1 MLDINNEESQNAI
14 RMSWNILPANALDLQ
29 RYIIPCGIH
38 YTPLKSLEHMK
49 LLDYEP
55 VRCRSCKSV
64 LAPTFQLDF
73 RAKAWIC
80 PFCNNKNAFSKEYAQ
95 HITPENLPM
104 ELLQTSS
111 TIEYKLNQK
120 ESKYPVFFFIID
132 TSIIENELNEL
143 KETIQNTLSMI
154 PPECEIGV
162 ITSGTM
168 CNLLEIGFTDFPKMF
183 VFKGDK
189 QYTSNDIMTQLGLI
203 NKNDPRV
210 QLSSGKK
217 FLMPLKDCEFSLN
230 SFLDDLFPDP
240 FPQGFEERKASCL
253 GLALNVAVTLL
264 EALHNNQ
271 PSRIFLFAGSP
282 CNIGMGK
289 IVNLSLKE
297 TIRNYLDFEKRND
310 NIKNFKEAVNYYQ
323 SIADRAFK
331 SNQIIDI
338 FSCCLNQTG
347 LFEMKYITEKTGG
360 LMVSTD
366 SFSTQVFKE
375 TFKKLFETNDDG
387 NLKMCF
393 KGTCEILLTKPLKI
407 KGALGHL
414 VSLKKNN
421 LDSVSNDYPIGEG
434 GTCVWNLGGIDPT
447 STYTFILDQ
456 SNTDQNVANSLRY
469 CTIQILTTY
478 IASDRSTRLRVT
490 TIKRKYSPDLQN
502 NKYEVAQGFDQQA
515 AVILLTKMAIW
526 KSDSE
531 DRIDVLR
538 WVDKSLIN
546 ILQRFAMYT
555 KDTPESFKLTE
566 EFKYLPQFIFYLRR
580 SLVLQNFN
588 ASPDEVA
595 QFKTVLLKENV
606 INSMT
611 MIQPIL
617 LAYTPD
623 DNDFI
628 PVGLEA
634 ENMKADRVL
643 LLDAYFFICI
653 WYGEDVCSWREA
665 GYQNEPEYENIKN
678 MLDSPMDYAQNII
691 MERMPVP
698 RFVSA
703 DYNSGQERLIKSVLD
718 PSQEGTQDFKEGYF
732 VSDDVT
738 LKVFNEYLIKKVV
751 AS

>member
-14 RMSWNILPANALDLQ
+14 RMSWNVLPANAVDLQ

-38 YTPLKSLEHMK
+38 YTPLKSIENMK

-55 VRCRSCKSV
+55 VKCRTCKSV

-73 RAKAWIC
+73 RAKSWIC
-80 PFCNNKNAFSKEYAQ
+80 PFCNNKNAFPKEYAQ

-120 ESKYPVFFFIID
+120 ESKYPVFFFVID

-143 KETIQNTLSMI
+143 KETIQSTLSMI

-189 QYTSNDIMTQLGLI
+189 QYTPNDIITQLGLI

-210 QLSSGKK
+210 QSSSAKK
-217 FLMPLKDCEFSLN
+217 YFMPLKDCEFSLN

-264 EALHNNQ
+264 ETLHNNQ
-271 PSRIFLFAGSP
+271 PSRIFLFAGNP

-310 NIKNFKEAVNYYQ
+310 NTKHFKDAVNFYRT
-323 SIADRAFK
+323 IAERAFK

-347 LFEMKYITEKTGG
+347 LYEMKYITEKTGG

-366 SFSTQVFKE
+366 SFSTNVFKE
-375 TFKKLFETNDDG
+375 TFKKLFETNEDG

-421 LDSVSNDYPIGEG
+421 LDLVSNDYPIGEG
-434 GTCVWNLGGIDPT
+434 GTSVWNLGGIDPT

-456 SNTDQNVANSLRY
+456 SNTDQSVANSLRY
-469 CTIQILTTY
+469 CTIQILTNY

-490 TIKRKYSPDLQN
+490 TIRRKYSPDLMN

-515 AVILLTKMAIW
+515 AVVLLTKMAIW
-526 KSDSE
+526 KSDTE
-531 DRIDVLR
+531 DKIDVLR

-546 ILQRFAMYT
+546 IMQRFAIYN
-555 KDTPESFKLTE
+555 KDVPESFKLTE

-606 INSMT
+606 VNSMT

-617 LAYTPD
+617 LSYSPDDTDYTP
-623 DNDFI
+623 
-628 PVGLEA
+628 VSLEA

-678 MLDSPMDYAQNII
+678 MLDSPVDYAQNII

-718 PSQEGTQDFKEGYF
+718 PSLEGTQDFKEGYF

-738 LKVFNEYLIKKVV
+738 LKVFSEFLIKKVV
-751 AS
+751 TS